1 LPDVAQPREGSGDRL
16 QAGRIADAAT
26 AMASNGES
34 EKVGDWLSEAD
45 VKHLCARR
53 RCVTL
58 CIIIPL

>member
-1 LPDVAQPREGSGDRL
+1 MDVAQQREGFGDWL

-58 CIIIPL
+58 DIFVSP